1 MNHYKNKCGNAVIYT
16 VSLPCH
22 GPLHEQIW
30 KCSNLCHKCYC
41 IIDHYMNKYGN
52 TVIYAANF
60 TPYHEP
66 LHEQVWKFSNFIR
79 NILQM
84 VYNMKVLLAWGL
96 LMLLKNTWDI
106 KSAKKNLTSIINKFP
121 NGSYHEVIAYYL
133 E

>member
-1 MNHYKNKCGNAVIYT
+1 
-16 VSLPCH
+16 
-22 GPLHEQIW
+22 
-30 KCSNLCHKCYC
+30 
-41 IIDHYMNKYGN
+41 MNKYGN

-96 LMLLKNTWDI
+96 LMAPKTPGI
-106 KSAKKNLTSIINKFP
+106 
-121 NGSYHEVIAYYL
+121 
-133 E
+133 